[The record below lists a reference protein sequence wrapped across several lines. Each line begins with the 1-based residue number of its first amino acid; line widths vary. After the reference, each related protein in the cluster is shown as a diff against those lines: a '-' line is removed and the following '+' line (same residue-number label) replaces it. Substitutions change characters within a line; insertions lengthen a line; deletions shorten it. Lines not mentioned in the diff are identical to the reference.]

1 MKKKKAD
8 EYVAVVEEQFDRARA
23 SIENKIDRFIRRYAV
38 NDKITMVEATKYLS
52 EAEFKDFKM
61 SLDEYIRLG
70 QENAVHYSADIARD
84 LERASLEYRI
94 TRLAALETELKAE
107 IASIYGIAEN
117 VTCEGLGEMYEEL
130 YGRTAFEIFKGIGY
144 MDISFAIPDMALI
157 DSVIRSPWSKDGLTF
172 SMHLWIDQTTFISD
186 LTDLL
191 SQQFM
196 LGSGYQKA
204 TRELQQIYG
213 RPLSECKRVIY
224 TESAFFQGK
233 AQTDC
238 YRQLG
243 VERYQFLSEL
253 NTKVCSICGKLDSKV
268 FRLDERRPGVNAIP
282 MHPNCR
288 CVEAP
293 YINQD
298 NQPGFRS
305 GRNEYG
311 KSVEFPENM
320 TYEEWYEQVGRTL
333 EENTIS

>member
-1 MKKKKAD
+1 M
-8 EYVAVVEEQFDRARA
+8 
-23 SIENKIDRFIRRYAV
+23 S
-38 NDKITMVEATKYLS
+38 EATKYLT

-70 QENAVHYSADIARD
+70 AENAVNYSSDIARD

-107 IASIYGIAEN
+107 IASIYGLAED
-117 VTCEGLGEMYEEL
+117 VTYQGLGELYEEL

-144 MDISFAIPDMALI
+144 LDLTFAMPNMALI
-157 DSVIRSPWSKDGLTF
+157 DSVIRSPWARDGLTF
-172 SMHLWIDQTTFISD
+172 STHLWIDQTTFIHD

-191 SQQFM
+191 TQQFM
-196 LGSGYQKA
+196 NGSGYQKA
-204 TRELQQIYG
+204 ARELRNMYG

-224 TESAFFQGK
+224 TESAFFQGQ

-243 VERYQFLSEL
+243 VEKYQFLSEL
-253 NTKVCSICGKLDSKV
+253 NAKVCSICGKLDSKV
-268 FRLDERRPGVNAIP
+268 FNMDERRPGVNAIP

-288 CVEAP
+288 CVEVP
-293 YINQD
+293 YINDD
-298 NQPGFRS
+298 NPPGFRS
-305 GRNEYG
+305 GRNAEG
-311 KSVEFPENM
+311 KSVEFPANI

-333 EENTIS
+333 EENMRS

>member
-8 EYVAVVEEQFDRARA
+8 EYVAVVEEQFNKAKATIDD
-23 SIENKIDRFIRRYAV
+23 KIDRFIRRYSE
-38 NDKITMVEATKYLS
+38 NDKLTMAEATKYLT
-52 EAEFKDFKM
+52 EGEFKDFKM
-61 SLDEYIRLG
+61 SLEEYIRLG
-70 QENAVHYSADIARD
+70 QENAVKYSADVARD

-94 TRLAALETELKAE
+94 TRLAALETELEAE
-107 IASIYGIAEN
+107 IASIYGVAEE
-117 VTCEGLGEMYEEL
+117 VTYQGLGEMYQEL
-130 YGRTAFEIFKGIGY
+130 YGRTAFEIFKGIGF
-144 MDISFAIPDMALI
+144 MDVSFAIPDMALI
-157 DSVIRSPWSKDGLTF
+157 DSVIRAPWSKDGLTF

-191 SQQFM
+191 TQQFM
-196 LGSGYQKA
+196 NGSGYQKA
-204 TRELQQIYG
+204 TRELRAMYG

-238 YRQLG
+238 YKQLG
-243 VERYQFLSEL
+243 VEKYQFFSEL
-253 NTKVCSICGKLDSKV
+253 NTKVCPICGKLDTKV
-268 FRLDERRPGVNAIP
+268 FNMSERRPGVNAIP

-305 GRNEYG
+305 GRNEEG
-311 KSVEFPENM
+311 KSVEFPENI